1 MKILKG
7 GPGYLSSPV
16 MLVVSHLGVHI
27 KLGAG
32 DSLKTGVD
40 LMLAQDQDGLSVADA
55 LGNWKMNFC
64 SVDVLH
70 HV

>member
-1 MKILKG
+1 
-7 GPGYLSSPV
+7 

-27 KLGAG
+27 KLGTG
-32 DSLKTGVD
+32 DSLNTGVD
-40 LMLAQDQDGLSVADA
+40 LMLAQDQDSLSVADA